1 MITFNKPENLN
12 GAQLRNELNA
22 GGVKISNDR
31 NAVCVNGEGKLELD
45 IKINDQV
52 KAAEIVA
59 AHIGVDTLINLAAAK
74 ASAQAKLAALGLTAD
89 EVAAIV
95 GN

>member
-12 GAQLRNELNA
+12 GAQLRDELNA

-59 AHIGVDTLINLAAAK
+59 EHIGVDIDTTAAK
-74 ASAQAKLAALGLTAD
+74 ASAQAKLAALGLTEE
-89 EVAAIV
+89 EVASII
-95 GN
+95 G

>member
-59 AHIGVDTLINLAAAK
+59 EHIGVDIDTDAIK
-74 ASAQAKLAALGLTAD
+74 ASAQAKLAALGLTDD
-89 EVAAIV
+89 EVAAIL

>member
-22 GGVKISNDR
+22 GGVEISNHR
-31 NAVCVNGEGKLELD
+31 NSVCVNGEGQLELE
-45 IKINDQV
+45 IKASDQI

-59 AHIGVDTLINLAAAK
+59 AHIGLDTSINLAAVK
-74 ASAQAKLAALGLTAD
+74 ASAQAKLAALGLTDD
-89 EVAAIV
+89 EVAAIL

>member
-59 AHIGVDTLINLAAAK
+59 EHIGVDIDTDAIK
-74 ASAQAKLAALGLTAD
+74 ASAQAKLAALGLTPD